1 MRKEEF
7 NDLANYIENK
17 KVLCVPIISSIDR
30 QTGEYKLDADG
41 NVNRIITTFWHADT
55 YKTLYLVLPK
65 KHVVGSEKYIE
76 DFVKMKSTEEHSIE
90 IIWADSFGIHAG
102 EQRSNYF
109 VIKNLE
115 KELYGYIYGNIIDVY
130 IMESQG
136 LLQDVITSIVAR
148 PYKKVMF
155 WNYTCTTNIK
165 TRSFLNGYKDI
176 NEMLFLCADKTI
188 MASPEQVDYF
198 STIKPSNFTKLMY
211 IPTFMDRDIPIFKY
225 EKDVELNDKLIR
237 EYHNGTK
244 FFYLPYRMTDEGY
257 RMSEVIDYINNHK
270 SKYKVVIYSDPNNS
284 GYMETIK
291 DKFNNNVSFMK
302 VSTSRDIYYT
312 ILDCDADIDI
322 PYFEDIAYINHASI
336 QEFVHPSVKCTILLK
351 EYDTEDPYG
360 LSKYPNI
367 KYIK

>member
-1 MRKEEF
+1 MRKEF
-7 NDLANYIENK
+7 NNLANYIENK

-65 KHVVGSEKYIE
+65 KHVKGSEVYIE
-76 DFVKMKSTEEHSIE
+76 QFVKMKSTEEHTIN
-90 IIWADSFGIHAG
+90 IIWAESFGIHAG

-115 KELYGYIYGNIIDVY
+115 RELYGYICGNIIDVY

-148 PYKKVMF
+148 PNKNVIF
-155 WNYTCTTNIK
+155 WNYTCTTNTK
-165 TRSFLNGYKDI
+165 TRSFLNGYKEI
-176 NEMLFLCADKTI
+176 NESLFLSTDKTI

-198 STIKPSNFTKLMY
+198 NAVCSLNNTKLMY
-211 IPTFMDRDIPIFKY
+211 IPTFMDRDIPIFNY
-225 EKDVELNDKLIR
+225 EKDTELNDKLVK
-237 EYHNGTK
+237 EHHNGTK

-257 RMSEVIDYINNHK
+257 RMSEVIDYINNYK
-270 SKYKVVIYSDPNNS
+270 SKTKVVIYSDPNNS

-291 DKFNNNVSFMK
+291 DKFEHNVSFMK

-336 QEFVHPSVKCTILLK
+336 QEFVYPSVKCTILLK
-351 EYDTEDPYG
+351 EYDTKDPYG
-360 LSKYPNI
+360 LSQYPNI